1 MGFGLRMNGHPA
13 AEIREKVANASRI
26 LKLDDYLDRKPAAL
40 SGGQQIV
47 PTLNIKKDNVAEFK
61 ARLDKQL
68 GK

>member
-1 MGFGLRMNGHPA
+1 MA
-13 AEIREKVANASRI
+13 K
-26 LKLDDYLDRKPAAL
+26 YLGGDKSAL
-40 SGGQQIV
+40 AGGVQIV